1 MSSNQAASVRARLKN
16 RADATGKDYNLL
28 LTQFALERLLYRL
41 SVSPHADGFLL
52 KGALLFVLWHELP
65 GRPTRDLDLLGFGSD
80 DVAAVVAR
88 FRDVCVVA
96 CDDGVRF
103 DAGSVTASE
112 IRSDSGY
119 GGVRV
124 RLLGE
129 LGGAR
134 LSLQVDV
141 GFGDAVTPEPLTV
154 SYPVLLEDL
163 PAPRLRAYPKATVVA
178 EKFEA
183 ICVLGMANSRL
194 KDYFDLWVLLQ
205 HGNLEPVLLAR
216 ALVATCNRRGTT
228 LPVDWPAGLT
238 DRFAAD
244 PDKQTQ
250 WRAFLR
256 RNLLDAPELPVVISG
271 LREGLSQPL
280 ELARKGVL

>member
-1 MSSNQAASVRARLKN
+1 MSQNQAASIRARLKN

-28 LTQFALERLLYRL
+28 LTEFGLERLLYRL
-41 SVSPHADGFLL
+41 SVSSHADAFLL
-52 KGALLFVLWHELP
+52 KGALLFSLWHELP

-80 DVAAVVAR
+80 DVSSIVAT
-88 FRDVCVVA
+88 FRDVCAVA
-96 CDDGVRF
+96 CDDGIHF
-103 DAGSVTASE
+103 DVGSVTASV
-112 IRSDSGY
+112 IRADSGY

-124 RLLGE
+124 RLRGV

-141 GFGDAVTPEPLTV
+141 GFGDAVTPEPQTV
-154 SYPVLLEDL
+154 TYPVLLEEL

-183 ICVLGMANSRL
+183 ICVLGMGNSRM
-194 KDYFDLWVLLQ
+194 KDYFDLWMLLQ
-205 HGNLEPVLLAR
+205 LGDLEPELLAR
-216 ALVATCNRRGTT
+216 ALAATCNRRGTA
-228 LPVDWPAGLT
+228 LPAEWPAGLT

-244 PDKQTQ
+244 PDRQTQ

-256 RNLLDAPELPVVISG
+256 RNALEAPELPVVISR

-280 ELARKGVL
+280 ELARSGAL

>member
-1 MSSNQAASVRARLKN
+1 
-16 RADATGKDYNLL
+16 
-28 LTQFALERLLYRL
+28 
-41 SVSPHADGFLL
+41 
-52 KGALLFVLWHELP
+52 
-65 GRPTRDLDLLGFGSD
+65 
-80 DVAAVVAR
+80 
-88 FRDVCVVA
+88 
-96 CDDGVRF
+96 
-103 DAGSVTASE
+103 
-112 IRSDSGY
+112 
-119 GGVRV
+119 
-124 RLLGE
+124 
-129 LGGAR
+129 
-134 LSLQVDV
+134 VDV